1 MATPVSATATLPR
14 HMTIKGD
21 NGRYLALKSDGLLT
35 FDADQRSFLTC
46 HEVIYNFDDSEGTFS
61 VRAPNG
67 RFWSRDASH
76 WIRANGSTEPPATT
90 DKRTRF
96 KLVRFESGRLG
107 FLSAL
112 DDRYLKRYDA
122 GIRGYNAVQSQPD
135 PFTQVEVSDGSE
147 HAIHLPRF
155 ITFKGDNDQFLL
167 VRKEW
172 NNENWWLQFSGQEN
186 DLSRDEAI
194 NRVFQMV
201 DGSLAFYNIHRQA
214 YWRNRA
220 LDNNSWV
227 WAEFQGAVE
236 GDSRCHFWPI
246 RLSTQMLALTS
257 KSNNRICKRLTN
269 YWTNCLSASA
279 NGTND
284 VTTRL
289 IISEATLSRS
299 IFNVKYLLELASTM
313 DQRLLMVGEGSVI
326 NRRDEPADMTVTVT
340 VFQNLSTQSTFSNS
354 YTITQKI
361 STEFTAGIPGIAANQ
376 TTIEIGAEQNFS
388 REWGETA
395 QEGVQFQTEYVV
407 RNVKPQMT
415 AKATVFA
422 STARMRVPFTYTSRE
437 RGANGI
443 DRPSENHIDGVF
455 DGVSAYNIHAILS
468 DGESER
474 DVPLSLA
481 NGFYRKED

>member
-14 HMTIKGD
+14 HMTIKGE

-61 VRAPNG
+61 VRASNG
-67 RFWSRDASH
+67 RFWSRDASN

-122 GIRGYNAVQSQPD
+122 SIRGYNALQSQPD

-172 NNENWWLQFSGQEN
+172 NNENWWLQFS
-186 DLSRDEAI
+186 
-194 NRVFQMV
+194 
-201 DGSLAFYNIHRQA
+201 
-214 YWRNRA
+214 
-220 LDNNSWV
+220 
-227 WAEFQGAVE
+227 EFQGAVE

-340 VFQNLSTQSTFSNS
+340 VFQNLSTQRTFSNS

-376 TTIEIGAEQNFS
+376 TTIEIGAEQSFTT
-388 REWGETA
+388 EWGETA

-407 RNVKPQMT
+407 RNVQPQMT

-455 DGVSAYNIHAILS
+455 DGVSAFNIHAILS

>member
-1 MATPVSATATLPR
+1 
-14 HMTIKGD
+14 MTIKGE

-67 RFWSRDASH
+67 RFWRRNPTN
-76 WIRANGSTEPPATT
+76 WIRADGNTQPPPVT
-90 DKRTRF
+90 DQRTRF

-122 GIRGYNAVQSQPD
+122 AVRGYNAVQSQPD
-135 PFTQVEVSDGSE
+135 PFSQVEVSDGSE

-155 ITFKGDNDQFLL
+155 ITFKGDNGQFLL
-167 VRKEW
+167 VRLLR
-172 NNENWWLQFSGQEN
+172 NDRNWWLQFSGAEN
-186 DLSRDEAI
+186 DVSKDEAI
-194 NRVFQMV
+194 NNVVQMV

-214 YWRNRA
+214 YWRNSA
-220 LDNNSWV
+220 LGPNDRGDCWV
-227 WAEFQGAVE
+227 WADGPAE
-236 GDSRCHFWPI
+236 GDERCHFWPI
-246 RLSTQMLALTS
+246 RLSTQMLALRS
-257 KSNNRICKRLTN
+257 KYNDRLCKRLTN
-269 YWTNCLSASA
+269 FWTNCLSATA

-289 IISEATLSRS
+289 TISEATLSRS
-299 IFNVKYLLELASTM
+299 IFNVRYLLELATTT
-313 DQRLLMVGEGSVI
+313 DQRLLMVGQGSVVN
-326 NRRDEPADMTVTVT
+326 NRNEPADMTVTVT
-340 VFQNLSTQSTFSNS
+340 LLQNVSTQRTFSNS

-361 STEFTAGIPGIAANQ
+361 STTFTAGIPKIAANQ
-376 TTIEIGAEQNFS
+376 TTIEIGAEQTFS
-388 REWGETA
+388 KEWGETEE
-395 QEGVQFQTEYVV
+395 EGVQFQTEYLV
-407 RNVKPQMT
+407 RNVQPHMT
-415 AKATVFA
+415 ARATVFA
-422 STARMRVPFTYTSRE
+422 STGRMRVPFTYTSRE

-443 DRPSENHIDGVF
+443 DRPSENHVDGVF

-474 DVPLSLA
+474 DFPLVLA
-481 NGFYRKED
+481 NGFYHMEE